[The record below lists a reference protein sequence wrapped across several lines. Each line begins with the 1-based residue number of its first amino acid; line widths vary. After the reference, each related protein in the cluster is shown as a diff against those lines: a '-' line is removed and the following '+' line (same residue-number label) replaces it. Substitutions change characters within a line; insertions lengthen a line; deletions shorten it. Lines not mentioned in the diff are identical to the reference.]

1 MQSIVN
7 VPGSVSLPSS
17 ASSDKTL
24 NLWYARRVL
33 RAIANSEKIEKLET
47 KL

>member
-1 MQSIVN
+1 MQYIVN
-7 VPGSVSLPSS
+7 VPEFCYAPSS

-33 RAIANSEKIEKLET
+33 RAIANCEKIEKLES
-47 KL
+47 KF

>member
-7 VPGSVSLPSS
+7 VPGFCDVPSS

-33 RAIANSEKIEKLET
+33 RAIANSKKIEKLES
-47 KL
+47 KI